1 MNHAAQTATPPP
13 RPVDPGVFLSLAP
26 ESSRLFSL
34 MNPVFTP
41 GQGLTV
47 QFIGANPSEGVS
59 TIARDFALT
68 AAQYVQGS
76 VLLLDFDWGR
86 NSHFQHFQTVLER
99 EGRAGPAMQP
109 FALDIDL
116 SPMLRLPESESGFPF
131 HFDLVPEANLIL
143 GRQIPHPENASW
155 TKPCVLNRPDIWAI
169 LRRQFT
175 LTVVD
180 APPAGQSLDGIAI
193 SGAMDAVVLVVRAES
208 TRTPVVEN
216 LRDRLIAQGAP
227 LVGLVLNRRRFY
239 IPKFV
244 YHILDR
250 L

>member
-1 MNHAAQTATPPP
+1 MNPSPETATPPP
-13 RPVDPGVFLSLAP
+13 RSLDPGAFLSMAP

-47 QFIGANPSEGVS
+47 QFIGANPAEGVS

-86 NSHFQHFQTVLER
+86 DSHYQHFQTVLER
-99 EGRAGPAMQP
+99 EGGRPSQP
-109 FALDIDL
+109 FNLDIDL
-116 SPMLRLPESESGFPF
+116 SPMLRLPESEIGFPF
-131 HFDLVPEANLIL
+131 HFERLPEANLIL
-143 GRQIPHPENASW
+143 GRQTPHPKAASW
-155 TKPCVLNRPDIWAI
+155 ITPCVLNRPDIWAM

-227 LVGLVLNRRRFY
+227 LVGLVLNQRRFY

-244 YHILDR
+244 YRILDR